1 MSGKKLFSF
10 TFMPGIIPMKCCQY
24 PFIYLDELPLFTFF
38 YKPSHFPIYLK
49 YEMTVLKEFLNIPP
63 LGGTGEL
70 GGVPRKSPVL
80 YLPC

>member
-10 TFMPGIIPMKCCQY
+10 TFMPGIIPMKYCQY
-24 PFIYLDELPLFTFF
+24 PFIYLDELPLFTFL
-38 YKPSHFPIYLK
+38 YILPIYLK
-49 YEMTVLKEFLNIPP
+49 YEMTVSKEFLNIPP
-63 LGGTGEL
+63 RGGTGEL

>member
-38 YKPSHFPIYLK
+38 ITLPIYLK
-49 YEMTVLKEFLNIPP
+49 YEMTVSKEFLNIPP

-70 GGVPRKSPVL
+70 GGVPRKSPSKFK
-80 YLPC
+80 